1 MRARIVAGSFLLGF
15 LVVAASAGAQLA
27 TDPQALAAF
36 AERSGLRDVSGFVGT
51 VQNLRA
57 TGHLPPRF
65 VTKEEAAAHGW
76 HGGGL
81 CTIWPGHAIGGDLFT
96 NAGHPLPRRIY
107 READLDETC
116 SSRGPKRLIFSDD
129 GAIWLTPDHYRHF
142 ISVP

>member
-1 MRARIVAGSFLLGF
+1 MRARIVAGSFLLAF